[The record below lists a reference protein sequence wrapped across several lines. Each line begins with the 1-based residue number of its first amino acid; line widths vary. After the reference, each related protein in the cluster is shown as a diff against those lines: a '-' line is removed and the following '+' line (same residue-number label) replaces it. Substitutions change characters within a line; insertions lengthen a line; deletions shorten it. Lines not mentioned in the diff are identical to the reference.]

1 MAAIQKQYTTV
12 SFTQSKLK
20 IQFKFPYMEFP
31 YISFSKEKEFNNA
44 CDDHYGD
51 VWLFLIS
58 FAREKSH
65 GKNQTQTKMRSYGK
79 NIFLRS

>member
-1 MAAIQKQYTTV
+1 MNNNVVKSKSREYQVMLMAAIQKQYTTV
-12 SFTQSKLK
+12 SFIQSKLK

-51 VWLFLIS
+51 V
-58 FAREKSH
+58 
-65 GKNQTQTKMRSYGK
+65 
-79 NIFLRS
+79 

>member
-1 MAAIQKQYTTV
+1 MLMAAIQKQYTTV
-12 SFTQSKLK
+12 SFIQSKLK

-51 VWLFLIS
+51 V
-58 FAREKSH
+58 
-65 GKNQTQTKMRSYGK
+65 
-79 NIFLRS
+79 